1 LAEPGIHSEPEKVVV
16 KLLIPIIILCVAA
29 SAADIKSLPN
39 QAGNGNI
46 DLAGT
51 VFVDSKD
58 IQQVLGATLDPGYIV
73 VRIKVEPRM
82 LQAIRISADD
92 FTLVSRK
99 DGERSDALT
108 PSQIAGGG
116 PNLVLKSKTTYD
128 GSPGVS
134 STAVNIAPG
143 NSKKVADDAL
153 LKVLEAKMLADTETK
168 EPVEGLI
175 YFLLEGKNRAKDLGL
190 LYKGPAGRLAMDFK

>member
-1 LAEPGIHSEPEKVVV
+1 MKYLIV
-16 KLLIPIIILCVAA
+16 LLFTA
-29 SAADIKSLPN
+29 SALRAADIKSLPN

-46 DLAGT
+46 DLSGT
-51 VFVDSKD
+51 VFVDSRD
-58 IQQVLGATLDPGYIV
+58 IQQILGASLDPGYIV

-99 DGERSDALT
+99 DGERSDALA
-108 PSQIAGGG
+108 PSQIGG
-116 PNLVLKSKTTYD
+116 PANLILKSKTTYA

-134 STAVNIAPG
+134 TTAVGVTPA
-143 NSKKVADDAL
+143 NSKNVPDSPAIKL
-153 LKVLEAKMLADTETK
+153 LEATMLRDTETK
-168 EPVEGLI
+168 EPVEGLL
-175 YFLLEGKNRAKDLGL
+175 YFLLEGKNKPKDLGL

>member
-1 LAEPGIHSEPEKVVV
+1 V
-16 KLLIPIIILCVAA
+16 KLFITGLILYSLAT
-29 SAADIKSLPN
+29 AADLKSLPN

-51 VFVDSKD
+51 VFIDSKD
-58 IQQVLGATLDPGYIV
+58 IQQVLGTTLDPGYIV

-99 DGERSDALT
+99 DGERSEALL
-108 PSQIAGGG
+108 PSQIGGSA
-116 PNLVLKSKTTYD
+116 NLVLRSKTTHY
-128 GSPGVS
+128 GSAGVA
-134 STAVNIAPG
+134 STSVNVAPAETKTAPEE
-143 NSKKVADDAL
+143 SPSTKL
-153 LKVLEAKMLADTETK
+153 LESKMLHDVETK
-168 EPVEGLI
+168 DPVEGLL
-175 YFLLEGKNRAKDLGL
+175 YFLLAGKNKPKDLGL

>member
-1 LAEPGIHSEPEKVVV
+1 MKS
-16 KLLIPIIILCVAA
+16 LIPFVLIACAA
-29 SAADIKSLPN
+29 FAADIKSLPN

-46 DLAGT
+46 DLHGT
-51 VFVDSKD
+51 VFLEPND
-58 IQQVLGATLDPGYIV
+58 IQQVLGAPMEPGYIV

-99 DGERSDALT
+99 DGERSEALL
-108 PSQIAGGG
+108 PSRISGGG
-116 PNLVLKSKTTYD
+116 ANLILKSKTTYS

-134 STAVNIAPG
+134 STAVNVSPGEGNKTPAKAPDG
-143 NSKKVADDAL
+143 QV
-153 LKVLEAKMLADTETK
+153 LKILESKMLADTETK
-168 EPVEGLI
+168 EPVEGLL
-175 YFLLEGKNRAKDLGL
+175 YFLLEGKNKAKDLGL

>member
-1 LAEPGIHSEPEKVVV
+1 MKLFITGLILSCLAT
-16 KLLIPIIILCVAA
+16 
-29 SAADIKSLPN
+29 AADLKSLPN

-58 IQQVLGATLDPGYIV
+58 IQQVLGTTLDPGYIV

-99 DGERSDALT
+99 DGERSEALL
-108 PSQIAGGG
+108 PSQIGG
-116 PNLVLKSKTTYD
+116 PANLILKSKTTHD
-128 GSPGVS
+128 GSAGVA
-134 STAVNIAPG
+134 STSVNVAPATAKTAPE
-143 NSKKVADDAL
+143 SPSAKLRESL
-153 LKVLEAKMLADTETK
+153 LESKMLRDVETK
-168 EPVEGLI
+168 EPVEGLL
-175 YFLLEGKNRAKDLGL
+175 YFLLEGKNKPKDLGL
-190 LYKGPAGRLAMDFK
+190 LYKGPAGHLAMDFK

>member
-1 LAEPGIHSEPEKVVV
+1 VKWLITGLIISCLAVG
-16 KLLIPIIILCVAA
+16 
-29 SAADIKSLPN
+29 ADIKSLPN

-46 DLAGT
+46 DLSGT

-58 IQQVLGATLDPGYIV
+58 IQQVLGITLDPGYIV

-99 DGERSDALT
+99 DGERSNALA
-108 PSQIAGGG
+108 PSEIGG
-116 PNLVLKSKTTYD
+116 PANLILKSKTSYS

-134 STAVNIAPG
+134 STSVNVTSVETKKAPE
-143 NSKKVADDAL
+143 SPSIKI
-153 LKVLEAKMLADTETK
+153 LESKMLHDAETK
-168 EPVEGLI
+168 EPVEGLL
-175 YFLLEGKNRAKDLGL
+175 YFLLNGKNKPKDLGL
-190 LYKGPAGRLAMDFK
+190 LYKGPAGHLAMDFK

>member
-1 LAEPGIHSEPEKVVV
+1 MKQLILLGIALS
-16 KLLIPIIILCVAA
+16 VAF
-29 SAADIKSLPN
+29 AADLKSLPN

-51 VFVDSKD
+51 VYVDSKD
-58 IQQVLGATLDPGYIV
+58 IQQVLGTTLDPGYIV

-99 DGERSDALT
+99 DGERSDALV
-108 PSQIAGGG
+108 PSQIGG
-116 PNLVLKSKTTYD
+116 PADLVLKSKTTYD

-134 STAVNIAPG
+134 STSV
-143 NSKKVADDAL
+143 SVAKADIKNPPARPSIKL
-153 LKVLEAKMLADTETK
+153 LESRMLKDTETK
-168 EPVEGLI
+168 EPVEGLL
-175 YFLLEGKNRAKDLGL
+175 YFLLEGKNKPKDLGL
-190 LYKGPAGRLAMDFK
+190 LYKGPAGHLAMDFK

>member
-1 LAEPGIHSEPEKVVV
+1 V
-16 KLLIPIIILCVAA
+16 KLFITSLILSFLAT
-29 SAADIKSLPN
+29 AADLKSLPN

-51 VFVDSKD
+51 VFIDSKD
-58 IQQVLGATLDPGYIV
+58 IQQVLGTTLDPGYIV

-99 DGERSDALT
+99 DGERSEALL
-108 PSQIAGGG
+108 PSQIGGAA
-116 PNLVLKSKTTYD
+116 NLVLRSKTSHL
-128 GSPGVS
+128 GSADVA
-134 STAVNIAPG
+134 STSVNVTPAETKTAPET
-143 NSKKVADDAL
+143 SPSTKL
-153 LKVLEAKMLADTETK
+153 LESKMLKDVETK

-175 YFLLEGKNRAKDLGL
+175 YFLLEGKNKPKDLGL
-190 LYKGPAGRLAMDFK
+190 LYKGPAGHLAMDFK

>member
-1 LAEPGIHSEPEKVVV
+1 MKLFITSLILPLLA
-16 KLLIPIIILCVAA
+16 A
-29 SAADIKSLPN
+29 AADLKSLPN

-51 VFVDSKD
+51 VYVESKD
-58 IQQVLGATLDPGYIV
+58 IQQVLGTTLDPGYVV

-99 DGERSDALT
+99 DGERSDALA
-108 PSQIAGGG
+108 PSQIGG
-116 PNLVLKSKTTYD
+116 PANLILKSKTTYA

-134 STAVNIAPG
+134 TTAVGVTPA
-143 NSKKVADDAL
+143 NSKNVPDSPAIKL
-153 LKVLEAKMLADTETK
+153 LEAKMLRDTETK
-168 EPVEGLI
+168 EPVEGLL
-175 YFLLEGKNRAKDLGL
+175 YFLLEGKNKPKDLGL